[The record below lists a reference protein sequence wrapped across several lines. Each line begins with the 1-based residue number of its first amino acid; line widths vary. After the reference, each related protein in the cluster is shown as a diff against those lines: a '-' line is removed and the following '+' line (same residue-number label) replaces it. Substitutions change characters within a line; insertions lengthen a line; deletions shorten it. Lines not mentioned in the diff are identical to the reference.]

1 MNLALI
7 GGASAQKFKEVLLSK
22 FDFLDIEVFDSVESF
37 VELTTIRST
46 AYDRALFL
54 YDVMQGMADD
64 DKEIKIIQLVNYISN
79 SMPELRVITLS
90 KVEDDY
96 NIMASAFDSPIYV
109 NILLKSNSVKA
120 KMIMDCIE
128 QPIEVIKERWGSA
141 EAQTKSGVIQE
152 VIEHPKV
159 PTPPVPQKQ
168 KKQKGGFF
176 SKIFG
181 GKKKSQNQEI
191 QSEQPTPEN
200 SANNPQEI
208 DESNIYSDENIGT
221 TTTHNSEYIE
231 KVEFEDNEEELQPLS
246 MSDVDEV
253 KKSRSD
259 RYSEVNSADE
269 IYNEKNEEN
278 REDYLRNNGVLD
290 SADEVKSFSNSDLD
304 DISSGSETTESTSNT
319 GVVFNTANTDRHQRK
334 GAYDS
339 STVPSVPVQA
349 SSIGVQSV
357 APVTPQPFVAQSV
370 APSVAPVMPQP
381 VANPVSTPTIPRQM
395 GVQMSINT
403 PAERSSSQAGE
414 MINKPQESMVNT
426 QEDTNKGVILQNTDS
441 QVEESVPVIKP
452 TKSINNTDVTSE
464 VSDYK
469 FDVDSPSVKLNIESE
484 DKDSEQNSGFT
495 IENSSVPNVDSMDF
509 TASFVSQSFNRN
521 RKFTATNVTDSLPS
535 FDIETPVSDNT
546 APDEVSNEA
555 DLGVDILEVEDNYN
569 SSLVKEKEEKPKIV
583 ERVVERVVEK
593 PVEKIVEK
601 VVEKPVEVEKVVEKV
616 VEKKVYV
623 GGGTASSSRYTAAMQ
638 GADTL
643 FLVITGDRR
652 SGVTTT
658 ALTVADFFGNY
669 APTLYVDF
677 DTRRRGSLIRL
688 GINNIIEEPDYVQ
701 NGINLLSKPNA
712 VSNVSYR
719 GQNKF
724 SSLICMYGEDISD
737 EQVTDVSE
745 ILTLQN
751 SFNIVVIDC
760 PLENLHLL
768 GGMLNLADIF
778 ICMDGDAQSYISTLS
793 ALSDIDIPIRTQAVM
808 FRNSK
813 YVLTLSQDIRNFE
826 SCRAYVNDIFEA
838 DKADVA
844 WGIVPMIGV
853 VNSLPNFFT
862 GQTPRGSMT
871 GGTGKGRRGRH

>member
-54 YDVMQGMADD
+54 YDVMRGMADD

-90 KVEDDY
+90 KAEDDY

-120 KMIMDCIE
+120 KMVMDCIE

-141 EAQTKSGVIQE
+141 EAQAKSGVIQE
-152 VIEHPKV
+152 VIEHPKA
-159 PTPPVPQKQ
+159 PTSPVPQKQ

-181 GKKKSQNQEI
+181 GKKKPQNQEV
-191 QSEQPTPEN
+191 QLEQATSENTE
-200 SANNPQEI
+200 NNPQKI
-208 DESNIYSDENIGT
+208 DESNIYSDENIDSS
-221 TTTHNSEYIE
+221 TTHNSEYIE

-290 SADEVKSFSNSDLD
+290 STDKVKSSDNSDFE
-304 DISSGSETTESTSNT
+304 DISSGSETVENKGNA
-319 GVVFNTANTDRHQRK
+319 GVVFSSAKTDRHQRN
-334 GAYDS
+334 GAYNS
-339 STVPSVPVQA
+339 NTVQVQ
-349 SSIGVQSV
+349 
-357 APVTPQPFVAQSV
+357 
-370 APSVAPVMPQP
+370 APVMGVQP
-381 VANPVSTPTIPRQM
+381 VVSPVNTATVPRQM
-395 GVQMSINT
+395 SRNT
-403 PAERSSSQAGE
+403 PTERSSSHTREA
-414 MINKPQESMVNT
+414 VNGL
-426 QEDTNKGVILQNTDS
+426 QEDTNKGVILQSTNS
-441 QVEESVPVIKP
+441 PIEESVPVIKP
-452 TKSINNTDVTSE
+452 AKAINNTDVTSE

-484 DKDSEQNSGFT
+484 DKGSEQNSGFT
-495 IENSSVPNVDSMDF
+495 MENSPVSSADPMDF

-535 FDIETPVSDNT
+535 FDIDPPVSDST
-546 APDEVSNEA
+546 VPVEVNNDT

-569 SSLVKEKEEKPKIV
+569 SSLVKDKEEKPKIV

-677 DTRRRGSLIRL
+677 DTKRRGSLIRL
-688 GINNIIEEPDYVQ
+688 GINNIIEESDYIQ
-701 NGINLLSKPNA
+701 NGINLLTKPNA
-712 VSNVSYR
+712 VLKVSYK

-737 EQVTDVSE
+737 ERVTDVSE

-751 SFNIVVIDC
+751 SFNIVVVDC

-768 GGMLNLADIF
+768 GSMLNLADIF

-862 GQTPRGSMT
+862 GQASRGNMPS
-871 GGTGKGRRGRH
+871 GAGRGRRGRH

>member
-90 KVEDDY
+90 KTEDDY
-96 NIMASAFDSPIYV
+96 NIMASAFDSPIYA

-120 KMIMDCIE
+120 KMVMDCIE
-128 QPIEVIKERWGSA
+128 QPIDVIKERWGSA
-141 EAQTKSGVIQE
+141 EAQMKSGVIQE
-152 VIEHPKV
+152 VIEHPKA

-181 GKKKSQNQEI
+181 GKKNPQNQEV

-200 SANNPQEI
+200 TENNTQEI
-208 DESNIYSDENIGT
+208 DESNIYSDENIGSA
-221 TTTHNSEYIE
+221 TTHNSEYIE

-259 RYSEVNSADE
+259 RYSEVNTADE
-269 IYNEKNEEN
+269 IYTEKNEEN
-278 REDYLRNNGVLD
+278 RADYLRNNGVLD
-290 SADEVKSFSNSDLD
+290 STGEVKSSNNSGLD
-304 DISSGSETTESTSNT
+304 DISSGSETIENTSNV
-319 GVVFNTANTDRHQRK
+319 GVVFNSAKTDKHQRN
-334 GAYDS
+334 GMYNS
-339 STVPSVPVQA
+339 STVSSVPVQTP
-349 SSIGVQSV
+349 SIGVQPI
-357 APVTPQPFVAQSV
+357 APVTPQPFVAQPV
-370 APSVAPVMPQP
+370 VPSVAPVMSQP
-381 VANPVSTPTIPRQM
+381 VTSSVNTSTVSRQMNMSTPT
-395 GVQMSINT
+395 
-403 PAERSSSQAGE
+403 ERSRDTYAREATDGF
-414 MINKPQESMVNT
+414 
-426 QEDTNKGVILQNTDS
+426 EDANKGVILQNTDV
-441 QVEESVPVIKP
+441 QVEDSAPVIKP
-452 TKSINNTDVTSE
+452 TKSINNTDVSSE

-495 IENSSVPNVDSMDF
+495 MENSSVPSENSMDF

-535 FDIETPVSDNT
+535 FDIDTPVSDSI

-555 DLGVDILEVEDNYN
+555 DLGVDILEVENNYN

-623 GGGTASSSRYTAAMQ
+623 GGGTTSSSRYTAAMQ

-669 APTLYVDF
+669 TPTLYVDF
-677 DTRRRGSLIRL
+677 DTKRRGSLIRL

-712 VSNVSYR
+712 VSNVSYK

-737 EQVTDVSE
+737 ERVTDVSE

-838 DKADVA
+838 NKANVA

-862 GQTPRGSMT
+862 GQASRGNMT
-871 GGTGKGRRGRH
+871 GGAGRGRRGRH